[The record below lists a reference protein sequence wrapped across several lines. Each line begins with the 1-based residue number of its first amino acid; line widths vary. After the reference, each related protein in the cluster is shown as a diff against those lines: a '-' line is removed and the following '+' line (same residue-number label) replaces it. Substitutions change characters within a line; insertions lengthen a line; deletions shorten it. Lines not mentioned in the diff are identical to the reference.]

1 MRIAAAS
8 IVDPRTKLWSQ
19 NLEDTRLGL
28 LCQKKKRLRGF
39 RQRVRLLY
47 QRASGG
53 GGGWTN
59 LDVLRLVSGLSIYV
73 WEMEGI
79 K

>member
-28 LCQKKKRLRGF
+28 LCQKKKGC
-39 RQRVRLLY
+39 V
-47 QRASGG
+47 ASDREYDCCTREQVGG
-53 GGGWTN
+53 GGVGPIW
-59 LDVLRLVSGLSIYV
+59 
-73 WEMEGI
+73 MF
-79 K
+79 